1 MKRTLLFLFF
11 FIAGYQLTY
20 AQFNNSAIENRI
32 RPDSNAV
39 GEVHFNFYNFNYVRD
54 YEYANQFHDGYTLYG
69 TQLQPQLVYFAH
81 PNLAIVAGAYIRKD
95 FGDNGVKE
103 AKPLFALKYHK
114 KDLTLNFGSLEG
126 GIHHGYIE
134 QLWNFERQITDPIQY
149 GTQLIVEKEKFKLD
163 AWIAWQ
169 KMIYSPSPVKEQII
183 GGLTTEG
190 TILQRNGWKLSVPVQ
205 FLAYHKGGQID
216 TLKSIPLQTLFNGA
230 AGLKL
235 HKEIGGNTIKEIY
248 TDNYVAVYK
257 DFSPVKTEPFQGGF
271 GVWLNAGVD
280 TKFGSIVASYW
291 KGNNFETIKGMPLYQ
306 SVSTTLYD
314 FGYQEKSRSIFL
326 LRYCYQK
333 ELLPNLYLDTRIEP
347 HFDLGTS
354 RKESLQFQGSFF
366 LTYKQDFKLF
376 TVKK

>member
-1 MKRTLLFLFF
+1 MKKALLFF
-11 FIAGYQLTY
+11 FLLIAGHQLTY

-69 TQLQPQLVYFAH
+69 TQLQPTFVYYAH

-95 FGDNGVKE
+95 YGDNGVND
-103 AKPLFALKYHK
+103 AKPLFTLKYHK

-134 QLWNFERQITDPIQY
+134 QLWDFERQITDPIQY
-149 GTQLIVEKEKFKLD
+149 GTQLIVEKKKFKID

-183 GGLTTEG
+183 GGFTAEQTL
-190 TILQRNGWKLSVPVQ
+190 LQRNGWKLSLPLQ

-216 TLKSIPLQTLFNGA
+216 TLKSIPLKTLVNGA

-235 HKEIGGNTIKEIY
+235 HKELGNGTIKEVY
-248 TDNYVAVYK
+248 TDNYIAVYK
-257 DFSPVKTEPFQGGF
+257 EFSPIKTEPFQGGF

-314 FGYQEKSRSIFL
+314 FGHTESNRSIFL

-354 RKESLQFQGSFF
+354 RKETLQFQGSFF

-376 TVKK
+376 KVKK

>member
-1 MKRTLLFLFF
+1 MKTTLLFLFF
-11 FIAGYQLTY
+11 FAAGYQLTY

-54 YEYANQFHDGYTLYG
+54 YEYSNQFHDGYTLYG
-69 TQLQPQLVYFAH
+69 TQLQPQLVYYAH

-95 FGDNGVKE
+95 YGDNGVNE
-103 AKPLFALKYHK
+103 AKPLFTLKYHK

-169 KMIYSPSPVKEQII
+169 KMIYNPSPVKEQII
-183 GGLTTEG
+183 GGFTTEG
-190 TILQRNGWKLSVPVQ
+190 TIVQRNGWKLSVPVQ

-216 TLKSIPLQTLFNGA
+216 TLKSIPLQTLLNGA

-235 HKEIGGNTIKEIY
+235 HKEIGGNTIKEIF
-248 TDNYVAVYK
+248 TDNYVALYK
-257 DFSPVKTEPFQGGF
+257 EVSPVKTEPFNGGF
-271 GVWLNAGVD
+271 GVWLNAGVN

-314 FGYQEKSRSIFL
+314 FGHKESRRSIFL

-347 HFDLGTS
+347 HFDLGTT

>member
-1 MKRTLLFLFF
+1 MKKTLLFIFF
-11 FIAGYQLTY
+11 IIAGYELTY

-81 PNLAIVAGAYIRKD
+81 PNLAIIAGAYIRKD
-95 FGDNGVKE
+95 YGDNGVNE
-103 AKPLFALKYHK
+103 AKPLFTLKYHK

-183 GGLTTEG
+183 GGLTTES

-235 HKEIGGNTIKEIY
+235 HKEIGGNTIKEVY

-257 DFSPVKTEPFQGGF
+257 DFSPVKTEPFKGGF
-271 GVWLNAGVD
+271 GIWLNAGVD

-347 HFDLGTS
+347 HIDLGTS